1 MVEREPEP
9 LALWK
14 NLAVRGTGT
23 RSGSRRGFGIRVKCL
38 HMDVNG
44 LGEGVSGL
52 VSLGKPRE
60 GGRRWK
66 AGAGSGTQVSREL
79 PPPPCSPLP
88 TVCFSSSALSWKPP
102 AGTWDLSLLFPHT
115 SCQLP
120 GTPSPAHGASVA
132 TSALPQAA
140 LGPLWSASDP
150 TPPGLCPHLLGRLA
164 VPSLD
169 SPPWEADVWFI
180 FQAQLPQSGHLAT
193 GLGSQ

>member
-1 MVEREPEP
+1 MSAHGCE
-9 LALWK
+9 
-14 NLAVRGTGT
+14 
-23 RSGSRRGFGIRVKCL
+23 RSGGGGIRA
-38 HMDVNG
+38 G
-44 LGEGVSGL
+44 IFGEASGRWEK
-52 VSLGKPRE
+52 VE
-60 GGRRWK
+60 GRSWER
-66 AGAGSGTQVSREL
+66 TQVSREL

-120 GTPSPAHGASVA
+120 GTPSPAHGASVG

-169 SPPWEADVWFI
+169 SPPWEADVWSI